1 MKRCVVCGRETYHKF
16 EEYTVCA
23 ACDVDGSFDCYIK
36 QSIAAQQK
44 HAPDVVESAASVS
57 ISNTSE
63 VSASKADSTPATT
76 QVM

>member
-23 ACDVDGSFDCYIK
+23 ACDVDGSFDYYIK

-44 HAPDVVESAASVS
+44 RAVRRATQRRAVVNRA
-57 ISNTSE
+57 T
-63 VSASKADSTPATT
+63 SAS
-76 QVM
+76 